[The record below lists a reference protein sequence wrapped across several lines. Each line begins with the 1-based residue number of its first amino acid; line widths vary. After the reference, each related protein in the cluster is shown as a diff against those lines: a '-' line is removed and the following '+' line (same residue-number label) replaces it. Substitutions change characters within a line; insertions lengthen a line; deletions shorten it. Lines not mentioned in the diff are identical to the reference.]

1 MRFHFGHLSPV
12 DFECGEMALTI
23 VDHPYPHVEVGR
35 PNKANKFF
43 RLWIGLD
50 LHKKIRKVETICPR
64 DGDAT
69 PGECSH
75 CGVLVTPE
83 MAKSVPSGKK
93 TLINGVAADLFES
106 RVEHPLITKATQIPF
121 GAIMLGKKRGTL
133 LVVQEKARDRIGTI
147 GLLLRADGLPGE
159 GTAIKLLTE
168 DQNPVRMKINTR
180 AKGEIW
186 RDPDDRWA
194 GFDSERFMVVKP
206 GDRIKVTQFPI
217 ERGYGPMS
225 EGERVTMIGIMPD
238 FTLKAIR
245 PLELVEMNARIIGNQ
260 AEVEVEEPTPE
271 EIEEA
276 LQEGVERFSR

>member
-1 MRFHFGHLSPV
+1 MRFHFGHLGPAG
-12 DFECGEMALTI
+12 FECGEMALTI
-23 VDHPYPHVEVGR
+23 VDHPYPHIEIGR

-50 LHKKIRKVETICPR
+50 LHKKIKKVEIICPR

-69 PGECSH
+69 PGKCVH

-83 MAKSVPSGKK
+83 MAKSGPFGK

-106 RVEHPLITKATQIPF
+106 RAEHPLITKATQIPF

-168 DQNPVRMKINTR
+168 GKDPVRLKINTR

-186 RDPDDRWA
+186 KDPDDRWA

-206 GDRIKVTQFPI
+206 GDRIEVTQFPV

-225 EGERVTMIGIMPD
+225 ERVTMIGIMPD
-238 FTLKAIR
+238 FTLKAIHS
-245 PLELVEMNARIIGNQ
+245 LEQVEMNARIIGNQ

-276 LQEGVERFSR
+276 LQEGVDRFSR